1 MKSIFSVLIKIR
13 DRLSLKTVE
22 DEYLTWLRF
31 ANAGMLNPGNV
42 YAMKYA
48 IENLPT
54 SDPIIEIGSFCGLST
69 NVLSYFL
76 RKNQRKNIIFCSDKW
91 IFEGSEE
98 SVNLGLSDISHADY
112 RSYVKE
118 TFMRNINFFSPNR
131 PHPIELFSDEFFEK
145 WKDQKEVI
153 DVFNQSIILGGNI
166 SFSYIDGNH
175 TYEFAKRDFENV
187 NRHLVPGGFIL
198 FDDTSDSDHFG
209 LTKLMREIKQRSDYS
224 LVMKNPNYLFK
235 KNKN

>member
-13 DRLSLKTVE
+13 DRLSMKKVE
-22 DEYLTWLRF
+22 DEYLTWLQF
-31 ANAGMLNPGNV
+31 ANSGMLNPGNV

-131 PHPIELFSDEFFEK
+131 PPPIELFSDEFFEK
-145 WKDQKEVI
+145 WK
-153 DVFNQSIILGGNI
+153 
-166 SFSYIDGNH
+166 
-175 TYEFAKRDFENV
+175 
-187 NRHLVPGGFIL
+187 
-198 FDDTSDSDHFG
+198 
-209 LTKLMREIKQRSDYS
+209 TK
-224 LVMKNPNYLFK
+224 K
-235 KNKN
+235 K

>member
-13 DRLSLKTVE
+13 DRLSMKKVE
-22 DEYLTWLRF
+22 DEYLTWLQF
-31 ANAGMLNPGNV
+31 ANSGMLNPGNI

-145 WKDQKEVI
+145 WKTQKKVV
-153 DVFNQSIILGGNI
+153 DVFNQSITLGGNI

-187 NRHLVPGGFIL
+187 NQHLVPGGFIL
-198 FDDTSDSDHFG
+198 FDDSSDTASFG
-209 LTKLMREIKQRSDYS
+209 LSKLMREIKQRSDYS
-224 LVMKNPNYLFK
+224 LVMKNPNYLFQ
-235 KNKN
+235 KN

>member
-13 DRLSLKTVE
+13 DRLSMKTVE

-54 SDPIIEIGSFCGLST
+54 NDPIVEIGSFCGLST

-76 RKNQRKNIIFCSDKW
+76 RKYQRKNIIFCSDKW

-98 SVNLGLSDISHADY
+98 GVNLGLSDISHAEY
-112 RSYVKE
+112 KPYVKE

-131 PHPIELFSDEFFEK
+131 PRPIELFSDEFFQK
-145 WKDQKEVI
+145 WKEQKEVI

-187 NRHLVPGGFIL
+187 NQHLVPGGFIL
-198 FDDTSDSDHFG
+198 FDDSSDSDPFG

-224 LVMKNPNYLFK
+224 LVMKNPNYLFQK
-235 KNKN
+235 K

>member
-13 DRLSLKTVE
+13 DRLSMKKVE
-22 DEYLTWLRF
+22 DEYLTWLQF
-31 ANAGMLNPGNV
+31 ANSGMLNPGNV

-145 WKDQKEVI
+145 WKTQKKVV
-153 DVFNQSIILGGNI
+153 DVFNQSITLGGNI

-175 TYEFAKRDFENV
+175 NYEFAKRDFENV
-187 NRHLVPGGFIL
+187 NQHLVPGGFIL
-198 FDDTSDSDHFG
+198 FDDSSDSASFG
-209 LTKLMREIKQRSDYS
+209 LSKLMREIKQRSDYS
-224 LVMKNPNYLFK
+224 LVMKNPNYLF
-235 KNKN
+235 

>member
-13 DRLSLKTVE
+13 DRLSMKKVE
-22 DEYLTWLRF
+22 DEYLTWLQF
-31 ANAGMLNPGNV
+31 ANSGMLNPGNV

-112 RSYVKE
+112 RSSVKE

-145 WKDQKEVI
+145 WKTQKKVV
-153 DVFNQSIILGGNI
+153 DVFNQSITLGGNI

-175 TYEFAKRDFENV
+175 NYEFAKRDFENV
-187 NRHLVPGGFIL
+187 NQHLVPGGFIL
-198 FDDTSDSDHFG
+198 FDDSSDSASFG
-209 LTKLMREIKQRSDYS
+209 LSKLMREIKQRSDYS
-224 LVMKNPNYLFK
+224 LVMKNPNYLFQ
-235 KNKN
+235 KN

>member
-13 DRLSLKTVE
+13 DRLSMKKVE

-112 RSYVKE
+112 RPYVKE

-145 WKDQKEVI
+145 WKTQKKVV
-153 DVFNQSIILGGNI
+153 DVFNQSITLGGNI

-187 NRHLVPGGFIL
+187 NQHLVPGGFIL
-198 FDDTSDSDHFG
+198 FDDSSDSDPFG

-224 LVMKNPNYLFK
+224 LVMKNPNYLFQ
-235 KNKN
+235 KN

>member
-13 DRLSLKTVE
+13 DRLSMKKVE
-22 DEYLTWLRF
+22 DEYLTWLQF
-31 ANAGMLNPGNV
+31 ANSGMLNPGNV

-145 WKDQKEVI
+145 WKTQKKVV
-153 DVFNQSIILGGNI
+153 DVFNQSITLGGNI

-175 TYEFAKRDFENV
+175 NYEFAKRDFENV
-187 NRHLVPGGFIL
+187 NQHLVPGGFIL
-198 FDDTSDSDHFG
+198 FDDSSDTASFG
-209 LTKLMREIKQRSDYS
+209 LSKLMREIKQRSDYS
-224 LVMKNPNYLFK
+224 LVMKNPNYLFQ
-235 KNKN
+235 KN

>member
-13 DRLSLKTVE
+13 DRLSMKKVE
-22 DEYLTWLRF
+22 DEYLTWLQF
-31 ANAGMLNPGNV
+31 ANSGMLNPGNV

-145 WKDQKEVI
+145 WKTQKKVV
-153 DVFNQSIILGGNI
+153 DVFNQSITLGGNI

-187 NRHLVPGGFIL
+187 NQHLVPGGFIL
-198 FDDTSDSDHFG
+198 FDDSSDTASFG
-209 LTKLMREIKQRSDYS
+209 LSKLMREIKQRSDYS
-224 LVMKNPNYLFK
+224 LVMKNPNYLFQ
-235 KNKN
+235 KN

>member
-1 MKSIFSVLIKIR
+1 MKSIFSVLTKVR
-13 DRLSLKTVE
+13 DRLSMKTVE

-31 ANAGMLNPGNV
+31 ANAGMLNPGNI

-54 SDPIIEIGSFCGLST
+54 NDPIVEIGSFCGLST

-76 RKNQRKNIIFCSDKW
+76 RKYQRKNIIFCSDKW
-91 IFEGSEE
+91 IFEGSDEG
-98 SVNLGLSDISHADY
+98 VNLGLSDISHADY
-112 RSYVKE
+112 RPYVKE

-145 WKDQKEVI
+145 WKEQKEVI

-187 NRHLVPGGFIL
+187 SQYLVPGGFIL
-198 FDDTSDSDHFG
+198 FDDSSDSDPFG

-224 LVMKNPNYLFK
+224 LVMKNPNYLFQK
-235 KNKN
+235 K

>member
-13 DRLSLKTVE
+13 DRLSMKKVE
-22 DEYLTWLRF
+22 DEYLTWLQF
-31 ANAGMLNPGNV
+31 ANSGMLNPGNV

-145 WKDQKEVI
+145 WKTQKKVV
-153 DVFNQSIILGGNI
+153 DVFNQSITLGGNI

-175 TYEFAKRDFENV
+175 NYEFAKRDFENV
-187 NRHLVPGGFIL
+187 NQHLVPGGFIL
-198 FDDTSDSDHFG
+198 FDDSSDSASFG
-209 LTKLMREIKQRSDYS
+209 LSKLMREIKQRSDYS
-224 LVMKNPNYLFK
+224 LVMKNPNYLFQ
-235 KNKN
+235 KN